1 MLSGRRIAVVVPA
14 FNEAQKIARTVRS
27 IPGFVDH
34 VLVVDDC
41 STDGTSRIARRSQ
54 RRGLEVLSHER
65 NRGVGA
71 AIASGYQRARALG
84 ADVTAVMAGDS
95 QMDPA
100 DLAGLVAVVIS
111 GRADYGKGNRFAW
124 PGVCRVMPL
133 TRLVGNFVLSH
144 LTRLASGYTQLFDSQ
159 CGYTAASRLAL
170 DAILA
175 GPVFPRYGYPNDLLI
190 RLAAAGARTIDVPVR
205 PVYGPAWRSG
215 IRIWRVLGPL
225 SLLLT
230 RAVCARLRRG
240 IARRLWRQN
249 PPMPERLAEL
259 PPT

>member
-1 MLSGRRIAVVVPA
+1 MFSGRRIAVVVPA
-14 FNEAQKIARTVRS
+14 FNEAEKIARTLRS
-27 IPGFVDH
+27 VPGFVDH
-34 VLVVDDC
+34 VIVVDDT
-41 STDGTSRIARRSQ
+41 STDGTARIARRSQ
-54 RRGLEVLSHER
+54 RRGLEVLGHQR

-71 AIASGYQRARALG
+71 AIATGYARARVLG

-100 DLAGLVAVVIS
+100 DLAALVGTVVS
-111 GRADYGKGNRFAW
+111 GRADYAKGNRFAW

-133 TRLVGNFVLSH
+133 PRLVGNFVLSH
-144 LTRLASGYTQLFDSQ
+144 LTRLASGYTHLFDSQ
-159 CGYTAASRLAL
+159 CGYTAANREAL

-175 GPVFPRYGYPNDLLI
+175 GPVFPRYGYPNDLLV
-190 RLAAAGARTIDVPVR
+190 RLAAVGARALDVPVR

-225 SLLLT
+225 ALLLV
-230 RAVCARLRRG
+230 RAFCLRMGRG
-240 IARRLWRQN
+240 LVRRLWRSE
-249 PPMPERLAEL
+249 PLVEL